1 MESFSPGVG
10 SKSKP
15 CMKFFRCPAV
25 HNIDKEIVSPMV
37 QPVEIE
43 SIQFIVRECI
53 MLLSILLLSVSRNY
67 FCVVVPSDFPTSCDY
82 SLLVKVVCLAEAE
95 LLIVLYDVSHV
106 TAGCQFGEGCHF
118 SHYIPGGYNAAN
130 QFTNMGGPIGRKPP
144 MQQPFTDGPAPPT
157 KSKLCN
163 RINTPEGCTFGDK
176 CRFAHSEAEI
186 GGRPSFPSYENPRG
200 PMNFSGYQGQ
210 GRFEPSPAAANFGQ
224 SATAKIS
231 IESSLA
237 GPVIGKGGVHSK
249 QICRVTGVKLHV
261 RDHETDPNQKNIE
274 LEGSFD
280 QIKEASAMV
289 QEIIMNLGGANGGR
303 KGGGFQ
309 QQQPGGRN
317 NMKTKMCDNFLKGQ
331 CTFGDRCHF
340 AHGESE
346 LRNG

>member
-1 MESFSPGVG
+1 MDFGARNRGPKRSREEMESFSPGVG

-15 CMKFFRCPAV
+15 CMKFF
-25 HNIDKEIVSPMV
+25 S
-37 QPVEIE
+37 
-43 SIQFIVRECI
+43 
-53 MLLSILLLSVSRNY
+53 
-67 FCVVVPSDFPTSCDY
+67 
-82 SLLVKVVCLAEAE
+82 
-95 LLIVLYDVSHV
+95 

-118 SHYIPGGYNAAN
+118 SHYIPGGYNAAS
-130 QFTNMGGPIGRKPP
+130 QFTNMGGPISRKPP
-144 MQQPFTDGPAPPT
+144 MQQPFTDGPATPM

-176 CRFAHSEAEI
+176 CRFAHSEAEMG
-186 GGRPSFPSYENPRG
+186 GGRPSFSSYENPRG
-200 PMNFSGYQGQ
+200 PMNFSGYQ

-237 GPVIGKGGVHSK
+237 GPVIGKGGINSK

-309 QQQPGGRN
+309 QQQSGGRN
-317 NMKTKMCDNFLKGQ
+317 NIKTKMCDNFLKDQ

-340 AHGESE
+340 AHGENE